1 MPRLPIRQLWNPWLC
16 PLAGRFCPVCPLEWW
31 HFCCVFILFVTLLFF
46 FPLPSFKDWPS
57 LSSRSGSYSP
67 HSWKVQ
73 VYFLHL
79 LLSYLDCDQF
89 PQLLCASCFV
99 LYCNRNE
106 TISVLPELLV
116 VVISLFWKTV
126 HWGYSSCGKDELIQ
140 EQPPKGR

>member
-1 MPRLPIRQLWNPWLC
+1 MRTQCFLDPTVSAKTAHQAAVKSMVMSISWTFLSSLSSGVVTFLLC
-16 PLAGRFCPVCPLEWW
+16 LHPVCYT
-31 HFCCVFILFVTLLFF
+31 VVF

-116 VVISLFWKTV
+116 VVISLF
-126 HWGYSSCGKDELIQ
+126 
-140 EQPPKGR
+140 